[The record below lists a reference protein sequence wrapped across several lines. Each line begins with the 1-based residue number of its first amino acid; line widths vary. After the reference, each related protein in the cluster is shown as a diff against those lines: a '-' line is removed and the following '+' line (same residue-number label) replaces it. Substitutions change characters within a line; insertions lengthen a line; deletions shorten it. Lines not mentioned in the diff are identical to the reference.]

1 MWKEASY
8 KAWEKIEM
16 DDLGGLTTGY
26 KVYWEGLSGSKQ
38 IIYYLAMDQYL

>member
-16 DDLGGLTTGY
+16 DDLGSLITGY
-26 KVYWEGLSGSKQ
+26 KVYL
-38 IIYYLAMDQYL
+38 